1 MVQTYTNET
10 TKLFTQY
17 NKLMQI
23 NMSKDKFLASTC
35 SLVVDQERIINEL
48 RTFIEIY
55 LAEML
60 EFVEKENAGICQK
73 YL

>member
-1 MVQTYTNET
+1 M
-10 TKLFTQY
+10 
-17 NKLMQI
+17 
-23 NMSKDKFLASTC
+23 NMSKDKFLVTTC
-35 SLVVDQERIINEL
+35 TLVVDQDRIINEL

-55 LAEML
+55 LAQML